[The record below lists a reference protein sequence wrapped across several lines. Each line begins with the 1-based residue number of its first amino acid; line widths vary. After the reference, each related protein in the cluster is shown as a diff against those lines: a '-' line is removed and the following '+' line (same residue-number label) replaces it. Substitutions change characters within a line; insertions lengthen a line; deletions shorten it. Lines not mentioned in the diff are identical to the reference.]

1 MVQLAVRNCLLSLVV
16 IDAAVVLAMD
26 GRFWTCVVLLL
37 VAPAMLLGR
46 WISST

>member
-1 MVQLAVRNCLLSLVV
+1 L

-26 GRFWTCVVLLL
+26 GRFWACMVLLL